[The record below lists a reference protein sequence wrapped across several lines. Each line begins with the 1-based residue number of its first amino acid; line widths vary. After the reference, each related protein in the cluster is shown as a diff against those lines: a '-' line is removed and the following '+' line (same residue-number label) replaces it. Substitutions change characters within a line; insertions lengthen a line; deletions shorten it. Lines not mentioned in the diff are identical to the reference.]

1 MFLIQAFDSEKKF
14 ASDPF
19 TTTYTSLK
27 FKEDTVRLN
36 LPVDGITVKD
46 GNWKILPL
54 VPPRVRITEGY
65 YTNFSCTHIYAR
77 ILLYI

>member
-27 FKEDTVRLN
+27 FKEDTVRLD
-36 LPVDGITVKD
+36 LPVDGVTVKD
-46 GNWKILPL
+46 GNWRILPL
-54 VPPRVRITEGY
+54 VPPRVSILTEGY
-65 YTNFSCTHIYAR
+65 YTKCTCAHIR
-77 ILLYI
+77 ILLL